1 MIRNRKTYIL
11 RIWREDPRAGFHCS
25 LQAVE
30 GEGLRIFPDM
40 EALIATLRELAEP
53 VEHTPPA
60 STSDPQV
67 TG

>member
-1 MIRNRKTYIL
+1 
-11 RIWREDPRAGFHCS
+11 
-25 LQAVE
+25 VE